1 MPRVL
6 SNGGHCYGVPV
17 TGPVLTVLRI
27 GLNGGVPLKPPMG
40 WLFFPETFII
50 IVIARPYVHNLIS
63 NFSSRCPFLCLE
75 PAGQEC
81 TGLGEAYVFTMRPM
95 HSPDDP
101 EELKYAELHFYA
113 KNFLAIDSQEH
124 EEIPISF
131 YYIKASEC
139 HPIGVQNLKI
149 PKNGWLVTNVTS
161 LLNHVLINATERVT
175 IAMYIGEGAASH
187 DATPFQDG
195 THEKLVKP
203 FVFLYTEDVSAEKGN
218 AQSNWQRL
226 AEKLAKQEMDTL
238 LPESGA
244 RRRRS
249 AGSNDTKETL
259 DENETLVSNEVVDVE
274 PVDNNEYPLNPI
286 GKTFPATTH
295 TAFSFFAE
303 QNMRRIK
310 SNRRRARNQRKK
322 DKSKNMM
329 LDAEEKSRARKK
341 KLNKPR
347 PKHLDI
353 GTPTEATNVCDRHSM
368 NVDFQAIGWDDYVI
382 APATFQAF
390 YCAGQCAFPIQKV
403 RKMKI
408 VDDIYNKLV

>member
-1 MPRVL
+1 
-6 SNGGHCYGVPV
+6 
-17 TGPVLTVLRI
+17 
-27 GLNGGVPLKPPMG
+27 
-40 WLFFPETFII
+40 
-50 IVIARPYVHNLIS
+50 
-63 NFSSRCPFLCLE
+63 
-75 PAGQEC
+75 
-81 TGLGEAYVFTMRPM
+81 MRPM
-95 HSPDDP
+95 HSLDDP

-113 KNFLAIDSQEH
+113 KNFLEIDSQEH

-161 LLNHVLINATERVT
+161 LLNHVLIDATERVT
-175 IAMYIGEGAASH
+175 IAMYIGEGVVSH
-187 DATPFQDG
+187 QATPYQDG
-195 THEKLVKP
+195 SHEKLVKP

-226 AEKLAKQEMDTL
+226 AEKLARKEMDSL
-238 LPESGA
+238 LPDQEV

-249 AGSNDTKETL
+249 AEANDT
-259 DENETLVSNEVVDVE
+259 NETFDDNDTLFSNEVVDVE
-274 PVDNNEYPLNPI
+274 PVDNNEYPLHPVV
-286 GKTFPATTH
+286 KTFPATTH

-322 DKSKNMM
+322 EKSKNMM

-353 GTPTEATNVCDRHSM
+353 GPVTEATDVCDRHSM

-382 APATFQAF
+382 APARFQAF
-390 YCAGQCAFPIQKV
+390 YCAGQCSFPIQKELHPSNHALIQSIMHLLGV
-403 RKMKI
+403 QTGVPTPCCVPDKMEPLILLYIERDSTVTLKKYSDMI
-408 VDDIYNKLV
+408 VESCGCH